1 MIRVRG
7 NARRIVFIQRVMSI
21 WNTLSDRL
29 VEADSHYLRMTVMT
43 VFKECRDE
51 DLNRLAIEG
60 CGPMLEDGINAHWS
74 TLIRPISMLYD

>member
-29 VEADSHYLRMTVMT
+29 VEADSHYLRMTV
-43 VFKECRDE
+43 FKECRDE
-51 DLNRLAIEG
+51 DLNHLAIEG
-60 CGPMLEDGINAHWS
+60 CGPMLEDGMNAHRS
-74 TLIRPISMLYD
+74 TLIRPVSMLYD